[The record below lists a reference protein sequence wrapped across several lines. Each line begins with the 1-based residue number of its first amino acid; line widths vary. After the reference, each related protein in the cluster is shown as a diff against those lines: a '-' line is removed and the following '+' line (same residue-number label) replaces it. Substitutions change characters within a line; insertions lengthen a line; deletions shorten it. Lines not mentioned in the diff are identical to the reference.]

1 MTIFKKAVFVSLL
14 AVPGSAFCADLGLA
28 NSFNAFIFGNATTH
42 GGHSQGSIA
51 VGGNWTMAYEA
62 QQNSNPRANL
72 ATAPNAGI
80 YVGGNVIVSGTARV
94 MRGNAYVGGSILNG
108 ALDVQNGYKLNPVG
122 TSVNQADFTNQYL
135 YSTGQ
140 STAMDAMNGVAIG
153 SFMNNLNLNLANNN
167 LNGNVKVYDLSAN
180 LLNNFATVDFSGLS
194 SDTTI
199 IMNVHGGGNINW
211 RWTVNGNVQSR
222 IVWNFLDSSTLTLER
237 QLHGSILA
245 PNTHVIQQ
253 SGSIDGTLIAGQ
265 WTNYN
270 SQELHSYLFNGNAPS
285 STPVPEPATMAIMG
299 LGAAAYLRRRK
310 AQR

>member
-122 TSVNQADFTNQYL
+122 SSVNQADFTNQYL

-140 STAMDAMNGVAIG
+140 STAMDAMNGVSIG

-194 SDTTI
+194 ADTTI

-222 IVWNFLDSSTLTLER
+222 IVWNFLDASTLTLER

-299 LGAAAYLRRRK
+299 LGAATYLRRRR